1 MITHR
6 QGVGVRNGRYNDHTR
21 PCTLIH
27 ADLRSDN
34 IFKSKTVDEY
44 AFIDFQMLS
53 KGPPGLEL
61 CQMYAAALTDVA
73 EYEKLDELIA
83 DFHEK
88 LIAASSDPASSDP
101 AAAEYT
107 KDMLTD
113 DFATGCIL
121 LYFGVVGALT
131 GMLEALLEMPDH
143 PLWPLCGVYS
153 ARFIKCMEKL
163 DCLGRAERLLA
174 GVEEGTPPV

>member
-1 MITHR
+1 
-6 QGVGVRNGRYNDHTR
+6 
-21 PCTLIH
+21 
-27 ADLRSDN
+27 
-34 IFKSKTVDEY
+34 
-44 AFIDFQMLS
+44 MLS

-61 CQMYAAALTDVA
+61 CQLYAAALTDVA

-88 LIAASSDPASSDP
+88 LIAANP

-107 KDMLTD
+107 KDQLTD

-121 LYFGVVGALT
+121 LYYGVVGALT
-131 GMLEALLEMPDH
+131 GMCEALLAIPDH
-143 PLWPLCGVYS
+143 PLWPLVGVYS